1 VTEGTSELGRMQG
14 VGRRSHQAA
23 SLLAWLVW
31 ALVMVTAAASVVLD
45 LWNFSEMNSSL
56 EGTDYLSELIIWT
69 VLLFAAI
76 PAYATVGA
84 VVASR
89 HPGNWVGWLCLA
101 MGAVIAF
108 HGAGAEYAARAL
120 KLDPGSLPAG
130 VAAAWVGDLL
140 QPALLL
146 PVLLIL
152 LLFPNGRLPSHRWR
166 LVAWAVVVL
175 QVLGMFE
182 KVVGPTVGDVI
193 DKEVFRNPTSIESLE
208 GVGPIAEA
216 ISFLSLPLLLLASV
230 ASIWVRW
237 RRAGDVER
245 EQIKW
250 LVYAAACGAA
260 VLGGV
265 ASLILFGEGSYAAF
279 FFFSVGFAAIFL
291 GVPVAIGIAILK
303 YRLYDIDLLINR
315 TLVYATLTGML
326 ALVYFGG
333 VTATQALLRTFTG
346 QQELPQLAVVA
357 STLLI
362 AALFNPLRHRIQSF
376 IDRSFYRRKYDA
388 AKTLEGFS
396 MKLRDETDLEA
407 LSDDLVG
414 VVRETMQPSRVSLW
428 LRSEMSS
435 KGEQPD
441 PRSKTMSGDLAPH

>member
-1 VTEGTSELGRMQG
+1 VTEGSSEPGRRRG
-14 VGRRSHQAA
+14 VGRRSYQAA

-31 ALVMVTAAASVVLD
+31 ALVMVTAVASVILH
-45 LWNFSEMNSSL
+45 LWNFPEMTSSL
-56 EGTDYLSELIIWT
+56 GGTDYLSELIIWT
-69 VLLFAAI
+69 VLFSAAI

-84 VVASR
+84 VVACR
-89 HPGNWVGWLCLA
+89 RPGNWVGWLCLA

-108 HGAGAEYAARAL
+108 HGAGVDYAARAL

-130 VAAAWVGDLL
+130 VLGAWVGDVL

-182 KVVGPTVGDVI
+182 KGVRPTVGDTI
-193 DKEVFRNPTSIESLE
+193 DKDVFRNPTGIEFLASVAE
-208 GVGPIAEA
+208 IAGA
-216 ISFLSLPLLLLASV
+216 VSFLSLPLLLLASV
-230 ASIWVRW
+230 ASVWVRW

-265 ASLILFGEGSYAAF
+265 TSLILFGEDSYVAF
-279 FFFSVGFAAIFL
+279 FFFGVGFAAIFL

-303 YRLYDIDLLINR
+303 YRLYDIDIIINR
-315 TLVYATLTGML
+315 TLVYGSLTAVL
-326 ALVYFGG
+326 VAVYFGG
-333 VTATQALLRTFTG
+333 VVGLQYVFRALTG
-346 QQELPQLAVVA
+346 GESQLAVVA
-357 STLLI
+357 STLAI
-362 AALFNPLRHRIQSF
+362 AALFSPLRRRVQGLV
-376 IDRSFYRRKYDA
+376 DRRFYRRKYDA
-388 AKTLEGFS
+388 RKTLEAFS
-396 MKLRDETDLEA
+396 VKLRDETDLET
-407 LSDDLVG
+407 LNDDLVG
-414 VVRETMQPSRVSLW
+414 VVRETMQPSHVSLW
-428 LRSEMSS
+428 LRPETAPKSE
-435 KGEQPD
+435 
-441 PRSKTMSGDLAPH
+441 RA